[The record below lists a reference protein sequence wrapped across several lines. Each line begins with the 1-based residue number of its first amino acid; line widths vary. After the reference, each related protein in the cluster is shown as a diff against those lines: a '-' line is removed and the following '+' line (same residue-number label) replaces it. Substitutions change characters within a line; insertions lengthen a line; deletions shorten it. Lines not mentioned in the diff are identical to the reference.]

1 MGEAFRRRLVRTLL
15 AAAWLAGGYYFV
27 LGGEYSVFDL
37 RELKSERDAM
47 AAQVDSLRERAD
59 SLAARAESLATEPTA
74 IERLA
79 RERYGFIRDGE
90 RLYRF
95 VAVEERQEPDS

>member
-15 AAAWLAGGYYFV
+15 AAAWLGGGYYFF
-27 LGGEYSVFDL
+27 LGGEYSVLDLHDL
-37 RELKSERDAM
+37 RAERDSVAVR
-47 AAQVDSLRERAD
+47 VDSLRERAD
-59 SLAARAESLATEPTA
+59 SLEARAESLATEPTA

-95 VAVEERQEPDS
+95 VAVEDRPEPDS